1 MVGNKD
7 TVQRIIKDRSCFL
20 KNNNKIDQPLVIS
33 SKNEIKNV
41 KMNSIRNKKVDIT
54 VDSTVF

>member
-1 MVGNKD
+1 MIGNKD

-20 KNNNKIDQPLVIS
+20 KNTNKIDQPLVIS
-33 SKNEIKNV
+33 SKNETKNV
-41 KMNSIRNKKVDIT
+41 KMSSIRNKKVDIT